1 MGNVYQNILALGLCF
16 ALVAGGGIWITYFKQ
31 EGEMKRLQ
39 KAEQLAKSKQAELDG
54 LMLEVTAS
62 KTEVDQVMR
71 RWRSRYKVIP
81 TTLVSEEVIAYL
93 NKKTRVGFNP
103 FDVVFRDMSSEPSFK
118 KYIFEITGR
127 GRFNSLYDL
136 IWSIENERRFYR
148 IRNLELSH
156 FDLITTDPDT
166 NRDKM
171 EVMVSFSFVLEA
183 YYGGAAGLSAQDD
196 LRGTGIGQEGGIPT
210 PLPDLSQ
217 LPPGILP
224 TRRTALNP
232 FLPLILDQI
241 PPNTLGLLEIEQA
254 NLISIVGDQA
264 VFETKDGFVSLALG
278 DHVYLGQITEID
290 PRQGRVRARL
300 NKGGIIDEI
309 EIFLD
314 TEEQFRQALGPMKL
328 TPSNPY

>member
-1 MGNVYQNILALGLCF
+1 MGNIYQNMIALGLCF
-16 ALVAGGGIWITYFKQ
+16 ALVAGGGIWITHFKQ
-31 EGEMKRLQ
+31 GGEMERLR

-62 KTEVDQVMR
+62 ETEVDQVMR

-81 TTLVSEEVIAYL
+81 NTLVSEEVIAYL

-103 FDVVFRDMSSEPSFK
+103 FDVVFREMISGASFQ
-118 KYIFEITGR
+118 KYIIEITGR
-127 GRFNSLYDL
+127 GKFNSLYDL

-148 IRNLELSH
+148 IANLELSH
-156 FDLITTDPDT
+156 FDLISTDPET

-183 YYGGAAGLSAQDD
+183 YYGGSAGLSAQDE
-196 LRGTGIGQEGGIPT
+196 LRGTGVGQEGGIPT

-217 LPPGILP
+217 LPPGVLP

-241 PPNTLGLLEIEQA
+241 PPNSLGLLEIEEA
-254 NLISIVGDQA
+254 DLISIVGEEA

-278 DHVYLGQITEID
+278 DIVYLGQITEVD

-314 TEEQFRQALGPMKL
+314 TEKQFRQALGPTKL